1 MNPHENGREI
11 RCHQHTNP
19 VVYAW
24 MPIRPLRLIDGL
36 LYQSSMAGRVCATLW
51 SPALDSFPPGPAF
64 SKLLADPAEEWMKV
78 LRNAAAEIH
87 YDFYR

>member
-1 MNPHENGREI
+1 MNPARE
-11 RCHQHTNP
+11 RPGNSLPPTHQPRRVCLDAYPSIAT
-19 VVYAW
+19 
-24 MPIRPLRLIDGL
+24 IDGL